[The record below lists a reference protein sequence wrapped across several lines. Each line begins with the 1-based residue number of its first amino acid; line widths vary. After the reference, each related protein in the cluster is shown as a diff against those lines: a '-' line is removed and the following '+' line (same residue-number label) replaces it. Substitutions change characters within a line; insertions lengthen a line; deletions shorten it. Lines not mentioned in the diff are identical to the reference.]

1 MIVSMGVRYS
11 LKNLLRYLQ
20 LEIIFSFFAS
30 SLVYYLYEH
39 QDLNFLSSFG
49 MAPVTLLGTILS
61 VFLAFRNNNSYGRW
75 WEARQLWGDLI
86 NSSRLFKAQVAVLIA
101 SADDLAREAQQLL
114 LKRQVAFAHLL
125 RMQLRGQLHWK
136 DVEGLLSDRDLSRI
150 KLAINPAAELMIL
163 QAEHLTALTEM
174 NRLTDYRLVSI
185 IGTIERFYNIMGS
198 CERIK
203 NTPFPR
209 EYDSFIRILIWVLI
223 TSMPVYFL
231 SLFSDNISKL
241 LIVPLT
247 VGTTIIVGF
256 ANKAGEIME
265 DPFENRVH
273 DIPMTA
279 LCNTIEKNVLNGE
292 MEEAGNIKQPPE
304 PVVW

>member
-1 MIVSMGVRYS
+1 MGVRYS

-20 LEIIFSFFAS
+20 LEIIFSFFMS

-75 WEARQLWGDLI
+75 WEARQLWGDLL
-86 NSSRLFKAQVAVLIA
+86 NTSRLFKAQVAVLISA
-101 SADDLAREAQQLL
+101 ADDVARNAQQVLL
-114 LKRQVAFAHLL
+114 GRQVAFAHLL

-136 DVEGLLSDRDLSRI
+136 DIESLLSERDLLRL
-150 KLAINPAAELMIL
+150 KQAINPASELMVV
-163 QAEHLTALTEM
+163 QAEHLTALAEM
-174 NRLTDYRLVSI
+174 NLLTDYRLVSI
-185 IGTIERFYNIMGS
+185 IGTIERFYNIMGG

-209 EYDSFIRILIWVLI
+209 EYDSFIRILIWILI
-223 TSMPVYFL
+223 VSMPIYFL
-231 SLFSDNISKL
+231 SLFSDNLSKL
-241 LIVPLT
+241 LIIPLT
-247 VGTTIIVGF
+247 VGITIIIGF
-256 ANKAGEIME
+256 ANKAGEILE

-273 DIPMTA
+273 DIPMSA
-279 LCNTIEKNVLNGE
+279 LCNTIEKNVLDSDP
-292 MEEAGNIKQPPE
+292 EETVSASKSIE